1 MIEREFNIDKLTNMV
16 LDLKVIESQ
25 NDEINWSNEDL
36 IYEYN
41 LLVDE
46 IIDYLKQVL

>member
-1 MIEREFNIDKLTNMV
+1 MINREFSIDKLTNMV
-16 LDLKVIESQ
+16 LDLKVLESQ
-25 NDEINWSNEDL
+25 NDELNWSNEDL